1 MPQSVTK
8 KSLEMVASII
18 LCLPMWR
25 IKLFISGGDPM
36 AYWEWSE
43 CHQESGP
50 QRSWHPGHISLEMVA
65 SIILCLPLWRIKLI
79 YFWWGSYGILGM
91 IRVSSRKWSPKKL
104 TSRSHI
110 PACIVLIGFWCT
122 SENMWWHS
130 VKKLCW
136 YILSIQAFRV
146 HKVVEFLIFHI

>member
-1 MPQSVTK
+1 
-8 KSLEMVASII
+8 
-18 LCLPMWR
+18 
-25 IKLFISGGDPM
+25 M

-50 QRSWHPGHISLEMVA
+50 QRSIPQNQICGSKRSNLQINDTNNFLFFLVGM
-65 SIILCLPLWRIKLI
+65 L
-79 YFWWGSYGILGM
+79 SYGILGM

-130 VKKLCW
+130 VKKLCT
-136 YILSIQAFRV
+136 YYLS
-146 HKVVEFLIFHI
+146 KYSEFIRLQNLSYFMFYLLHTNNKTKINTLHNSYVLFL